1 MEPTLY
7 TSLRKA
13 LEQKIYPKGEN
24 AKKAMIKRIK
34 DYHVED
40 DQLVYKKK
48 AKVPKGDDAIP
59 IIWSYH
65 TPKHQ
70 SIRKT
75 YNAIQKKLL
84 LAGHGKTN

>member
-48 AKVPKGDDAIP
+48 
-59 IIWSYH
+59 
-65 TPKHQ
+65 
-70 SIRKT
+70 
-75 YNAIQKKLL
+75 QKFPRV
-84 LAGHGKTN
+84 TMPFQ

>member
-48 AKVPKGDDAIP
+48 K
-59 IIWSYH
+59 
-65 TPKHQ
+65 
-70 SIRKT
+70 
-75 YNAIQKKLL
+75 QKFPRV
-84 LAGHGKTN
+84 TMPFQ